1 MTTTFPT
8 TVTADPAS
16 AARPSIAVTVAAW
29 DEPAGTAA
37 RGTLVVLVGRGET
50 PASYARFG
58 HRLAAD
64 AYRVRVLA
72 LDLADPDHAR
82 SAALGLL
89 ADADLP
95 APRVLVGSDAGAT
108 LVARIAAESGP
119 APDAVVLAGLAVPPS
134 PDQPV
139 SSWDGELEART
150 ACAAHRRVISE
161 DPDFRRGGLAE
172 PLPAAWHD
180 EEPRP
185 LPVPTLVLHG
195 TDDAVTSP
203 ATVVAAFQGAPHTRT
218 HLVVGGRH
226 DVLNDVSHRSVA
238 ATIVL
243 FLESLKLGSPVPS
256 IVRDVSHP

>member
-1 MTTTFPT
+1 MTTTFPN
-8 TVTADPAS
+8 AS
-16 AARPSIAVTVAAW
+16 APSARTTDVATSTAAW
-29 DEPAGTAA
+29 DEPAGIAA

-50 PASYARFG
+50 PASYGRFG
-58 HRLAAD
+58 RRLSAD
-64 AYRVRVLA
+64 GYRVRVLA
-72 LDLADPDHAR
+72 LDLADPDQAR

-89 ADADLP
+89 ADAELP

-108 LVARIAAESGP
+108 LVARIAAEAGS
-119 APDAVVLAGLAVPPS
+119 APDAVVLAGPAVVGQ
-134 PDQPV
+134 PDAPTP
-139 SSWDGELEART
+139 SWDGELEART
-150 ACAAHRRVISE
+150 ACPAHRRVISE

-180 EEPRP
+180 EQLRP
-185 LPVPTLVLHG
+185 LPVPTLVLQG
-195 TDDAVTSP
+195 TDDVVTSP

-256 IVRDVSHP
+256 VVRDVSNA